1 VEFSFFGDR
10 IVSNSTSLSRRD
22 FLARSAALTAGAAA
36 APWLIDSAN
45 AQEAGNDAWQ
55 IGCYTRPF
63 AKFEFGEAL
72 DGIAEAGFASA
83 GLMSIRLPTG
93 SVGLHDVSEE
103 QAAEIGDMVEK
114 RGLKT
119 VSNYYGGPPVAESL
133 EAGIAAT
140 RKLID
145 NCRAAR
151 CASILLGGT
160 SRQELFDNYYKAIA
174 ECCDYAAERGVSIVL
189 KPHGGLNA
197 TGPQCRKIVELVG
210 HENFTIWYDPGNIFY
225 YSEGE
230 LDPVDDVTTVDGL
243 VTGMSVKDYRHP
255 REVAI
260 NPGSGQVDFP
270 KLLSRLRQGGF
281 TRGPLV
287 VETLAP
293 GDLPATVANARKA
306 RRFLEKIVEAI
317 S

>member
-1 VEFSFFGDR
+1 MAIALPSGT
-10 IVSNSTSLSRRD
+10 VS
-22 FLARSAALTAGAAA
+22 
-36 APWLIDSAN
+36 
-45 AQEAGNDAWQ
+45 
-55 IGCYTRPF
+55 
-63 AKFEFGEAL
+63 
-72 DGIAEAGFASA
+72 
-83 GLMSIRLPTG
+83 LP
-93 SVGLHDVSEE
+93 DVS
-103 QAAEIGDMVEK
+103 QDLAAEIGEMVRKRDMK
-114 RGLKT
+114 IT
-119 VSNYYGGPPVAESL
+119 STYYGGPPVGQSVASGV
-133 EAGIAAT
+133 AHM
-140 RKLID
+140 RRLID
-145 NCRAAR
+145 NCRAAG
-151 CASILLGGT
+151 CASILTGGT
-160 SRQELFDNYYKAIA
+160 GREDQYDDYYQAIA
-174 ECCDYAAERGVSIVL
+174 ECCDYAAEKGVSIVL

-197 TGPQCRKIVELVG
+197 TGPQCRQAVERVG

-243 VTGMSVKDYRHP
+243 VTGMSVKDYKHP

-293 GDLPATVANARKA
+293 GDLPTTVANARKA
-306 RRFLEKIVEAI
+306 RRFLEGIVAAN